1 LRFEFSVFV
10 AIVPFGHDRV
20 TGPFG
25 SGRELLMKSS
35 LGERRVRAV
44 GGATATTFVLVYVS
58 VAHLAAGQSVLDGV
72 YTVEQAK
79 RGEAAYAKECA
90 SCHLDDLSGTDR
102 GPSLAGDTFLDAWTD
117 RSVGALF
124 DRTHKTMP
132 QDRPGALSA
141 AMTRDIVAFLLRA
154 NGSPAGAA
162 ELPADVAVL
171 NAIRITRK
179 TSQGLRP

>member
-1 LRFEFSVFV
+1 MSSGSRASGGTRGTVTTIV
-10 AIVPFGHDRV
+10 AA
-20 TGPFG
+20 
-25 SGRELLMKSS
+25 S
-35 LGERRVRAV
+35 LVCVCVVQA
-44 GGATATTFVLVYVS
+44 
-58 VAHLAAGQSVLDGV
+58 AAGQSVLDGV

-102 GPSLAGDTFLDAWTD
+102 GPPLAGDTFLSAWTD

-132 QDRPGALSA
+132 QDRPGTLPAG
-141 AMTRDIVAFLLRA
+141 MTRDIVAFLLRA
-154 NGSPAGAA
+154 NDYPAGAA

-171 NAIRITRK
+171 DVIRITRK
-179 TSQGLRP
+179 K